1 MILQVCIVMCIILA
15 NYSNNWRMLI
25 TDSTL
30 NDLLRQNKTLKDRN
44 DELEFFFSNS
54 CHEDRGRTRKRGRR
68 MSRYYSSFNIKYKI
82 WKFLSS
88 SKSVKRRNRMEK
100 KSNTE
105 KSLNFA
111 SKRKSSP
118 LYCDVDLTASPRGEK
133 FRKSSPSSSLR
144 NQDSLHFECKE
155 IKDIPWWFVKNKL
168 FFKLCLNIL
177 IFSILGI
184 IWKLP
189 RHLTRK
195 AKISKKFKRNNG

>member
-1 MILQVCIVMCIILA
+1 
-15 NYSNNWRMLI
+15 MLI

-68 MSRYYSSFNIKYKI
+68 MSRYYSSFNINYEI
-82 WKFLSS
+82 WKFSSS

-100 KSNTE
+100 KSSTE
-105 KSLNFA
+105 NSLNFA

-118 LYCDVDLTASPRGEK
+118 LYCDVVDLTASPRGEK

-144 NQDSLHFECKE
+144 NQDSLQFECKE